1 MVNTTE
7 QILLTLGARNNA
19 SSVFGQVDKDAKN
32 MASSISSAISNIN
45 QGLMNIGSVTDN
57 MMQGLTGK
65 SAMDNILGTTSKAE
79 TNSVLLKNML
89 DDSAKHYDAFY
100 EKVDKTTDSSLTSMQ
115 ELIPALKAFKSAT
128 GATDKEMTNITDEMA
143 NFGAAVLAQTGSTA
157 QAEQSMMDL
166 SKGVKGAFASLDQYG
181 ITQDAL
187 QRTGYWNG
195 DEKDVE
201 GFMKAVQ
208 KVTGSTEE
216 LMETNTGLDALIGKA
231 FSRAGKKIGNEFL
244 PQIKD
249 IKRGFIELDNS
260 LGGNLT
266 ASILAVSGG
275 VEVMNQGLWNVSTT
289 VNGVRDLADGFK
301 FLTDKI
307 RGVTEAAEGASDAIN
322 TVSNVSDIGA
332 GAANVGGT
340 VGKGEKSAEAGI
352 GAMSAMDMLKGNNKE
367 YEKLKKEIEKTTLER
382 NKILE
387 QINSPDTKNS
397 MKMKKLQGDIDDK
410 ILNRW
415 SVANDKN
422 VQKLANLQLD
432 KEKRYKDLQK
442 KLSKSDLKIS
452 KDLEKVREFDMF
464 KNRGKTQELSSESVS
479 ALFGLQENTLENLKK
494 ENWGLSDAIKDS
506 FKNQKTKISDALTS
520 GKDMLTAIPGK
531 FKGTFK
537 SAGTSITNS
546 ISSFSETLSNIKT
559 DGLKG
564 NFKKL
569 DQKLLSVF
577 KGTDEI
583 SGALSSVDDM
593 TDISKTVNGAEE
605 MAEGMKG
612 IAGAGSTMAAA
623 GPEMEAAAAGGAAV
637 EAGATGLSATFTSL
651 MVPLL
656 AVSAAII
663 IMIPIVAFIAAE
675 ALIFI
680 KLLADFME
688 ALNFDSVDLDGA
700 INGISQVATALAW
713 VGVAMGAMS
722 FTSIMTGLAV
732 ITGGFLG
739 ITGPLDLA
747 VSAIQDVSKK
757 LSQFNNLTINPSVAN
772 NLKTI
777 SDSLMAVSSAMGA
790 LTWTNITAGFS
801 NWIAGALGFSSVTEG
816 LDQAKNDIIQA
827 SQKLQEFSNMP
838 VLDESVANNIQNV
851 CDSLASVGD
860 AMSALRSI
868 RDGQNWDDMIGGL
881 IGGIFGD
888 GVDIQTALTN
898 VKQDI
903 VDASVSL
910 SQFTGLSEIPDG
922 IGDKIKKVTDA
933 LTSVKDAFE
942 ILRGFR
948 DDNIWDDMIGGIFG
962 ETDISTA
969 LDKIMTDINTAA
981 SKLGSLNID
990 DGKVNDDLIKNI
1002 QKVVSALTEVTN
1014 VANGLTSLPPM
1025 ENFNTGNIDTVMSNV
1040 QKASDS
1046 LKGLTIGEVNE
1057 ETITN
1062 IKNVASALTEVA
1074 GVMTS
1079 LTSLPPM
1086 DGFDSSII
1094 STAVTN
1100 VQTAATELS
1109 KISGITVGEDV
1120 NGVLG
1125 SIQTAL
1131 QTLKDTLAAASG
1143 FSESSVNIGTQIVNG
1158 VKSGLSPL
1166 ASTVTTQ
1173 VSTATSA
1180 SASAGWTGG
1189 AYIGQSINGGFK
1201 SALDLHTTMTTE
1213 MGYVKTAVDNGIS
1226 AAKSAAESGAKEVVE
1241 AFKSGI
1247 NVGSPGDI
1255 ARTMEQEMLYTKGF
1269 IVGAYD
1275 YLKKSAYNA
1284 ASLIV
1289 ESFGTP
1295 KLNLDF
1301 LNNNSSLKN
1310 IGVLDTLMS
1319 KVPAN
1324 EGNKTIIMYNNVT
1337 VDARNKTEKE
1347 AKSIMTLALEGMDG
1361 ITNIDVDV

>member
-1 MVNTTE
+1 MVNTTD

-19 SSVFGQVDKDAKN
+19 SSVLGQVDKDAKN

-65 SAMDNILGTTSKAE
+65 SAMDNIFGTSSKAE
-79 TNSVLLKNML
+79 TNKVLIGMMTDTEEAAESL
-89 DDSAKHYDAFY
+89 FTT
-100 EKVDKTTDSSLTSMQ
+100 VDNVTNDSLTSMQ
-115 ELIPALKAFKSAT
+115 DLIPAMNAFSSAT
-128 GATDKEMTNITDEMA
+128 GASDKDLESITDEMA
-143 NFGAAVLAQTGSTA
+143 NFGAAVLAQTGSTDLA
-157 QAEQSMMDL
+157 QQSMMDL
-166 SKGVKGAFASLDQYG
+166 SKGIKGAFASLDQYG
-181 ITQDAL
+181 VSEDAL
-187 QRTGYWNG
+187 MRTGLWSGKEDDVKGYMAAV
-195 DEKDVE
+195 EKVI
-201 GFMKAVQ
+201 
-208 KVTGSTEE
+208 GSTDE
-216 LMETNTGLDALIGKA
+216 LMETNQGLDALIGKA
-231 FSRAGKKIGNEFL
+231 FSRGGKKIGNEFL
-244 PQIKD
+244 PVLKD
-249 IKRGFIELDNS
+249 IKKGFIELDNS
-260 LGGNLT
+260 LDGNLT

-289 VNGVRDLADGFK
+289 VNGVHDLADGFK

-307 RGVTEAAEGASDAIN
+307 KGVTEAAEGASDAIN

-520 GKDMLTAIPGK
+520 GKEMLTAIPGK

-559 DGLKG
+559 DGIKG
-564 NFKKL
+564 NFKNL
-569 DQKLLSVF
+569 DQKLLGIF
-577 KGTDEI
+577 KGTDEL
-583 SGALSSVDDM
+583 SDALSSVDDM
-593 TDISKTVNGAEE
+593 TDISKTVTGAED

-680 KLLADFME
+680 RLLADFME

-757 LSQFNNLTINPSVAN
+757 LSQFNNLTINPSVAT

-790 LTWTNITAGFS
+790 LTWTNITTGFS

-881 IGGIFGD
+881 IGGIFGE

-903 VDASVSL
+903 VDASASL
-910 SQFTGLSEIPDG
+910 AQFTGLTEIPDG
-922 IGDKIKKVTDA
+922 IGEKVKKVADT
-933 LTSVKDAFE
+933 LKSVSEAFE
-942 ILRGFR
+942 LLRGFR
-948 DDNIWDDMIGGIFG
+948 DNNIWDDMVSGIFG
-962 ETDISTA
+962 ETDINTV
-969 LDKIMTDINTAA
+969 LDKIITDINTASTKLA
-981 SKLGSLNID
+981 SLKID
-990 DGKVNDDLIKNI
+990 DSVNDDLIKNI

-1086 DGFDSSII
+1086 DGFDSSTI

-1100 VQTAATELS
+1100 VQTAASELS
-1109 KISGITVGEDV
+1109 KISGTTVGEDV

-1143 FSESSVNIGTQIVNG
+1143 FSESSVNIGTQIVTG
-1158 VKSGLSPL
+1158 VQSGLSPL

-1173 VSTATSA
+1173 VSSATTA

-1201 SALDLHTTMTTE
+1201 SSLDLHTTMTTE
-1213 MGYVKTAVDNGIS
+1213 MGYVKTAVENGIS
-1226 AAKSAAESGAKEVVE
+1226 EAKTVAQNGAAEIVQ
-1241 AFKSGI
+1241 AFQAGI
-1247 NVGSPGDI
+1247 HVGSPGDI
-1255 ARTMEQEMLYTKGF
+1255 ARTMKQEMIYTKDF
-1269 IVGAYD
+1269 ILGAYGD
-1275 YLKKSAYNA
+1275 LKKSAYGA
-1284 ASLIV
+1284 GRLIV
-1289 ESFGTP
+1289 DSFGNP
-1295 KLNLDF
+1295 SLNMDYDNTLSKDNIQGLET
-1301 LNNNSSLKN
+1301 LN
-1310 IGVLDTLMS
+1310 S
-1319 KVPAN
+1319 KVPTSQD
-1324 EGNKTIIMYNNVT
+1324 NKTIIMYNTVT

-1347 AKSIMTLALEGMDG
+1347 ATSILTLALEGMDH